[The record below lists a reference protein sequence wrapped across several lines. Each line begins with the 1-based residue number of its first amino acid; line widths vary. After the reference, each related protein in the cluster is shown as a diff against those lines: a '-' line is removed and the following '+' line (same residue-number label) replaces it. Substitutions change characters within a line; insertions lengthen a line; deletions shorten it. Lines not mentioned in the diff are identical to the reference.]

1 MAISVASIYDMT
13 RPGLRGIEGKYEQI
27 PTQWSKIFWQGKSN
41 LGIERTAEN
50 RYLPLAQLKFEGGAT
65 AMDNNAG
72 ERFIYNHE
80 AFEVGLGYAM
90 TRKAIDDNLYEAEFP
105 ASNLGLHE
113 SFAQFKEIQCANVLN
128 TGNVYNGATGGDG
141 VALFSSAHPYDYGT
155 WPNTPASAQLSLN
168 EASLLSAITQIRTL
182 FRDQAGLKAFWR
194 GRRLLVHPQNEWVAA
209 RLWHTTLRPGTGDN
223 DANALRATGSLPDG
237 YEVLDF
243 LTSPYPWFVQT
254 NYDGLLYLQRK
265 EFEMSMWVDDS
276 SDNLLV
282 KGYERYFVGYK
293 NPRCAWATFPIS

>member
-1 MAISVASIYDMT
+1 MAVSVAAIYDLT

-41 LGIERTAEN
+41 LGVERTAEN
-50 RYLPLAQLKFEGGAT
+50 RYLALAELKFEGGAT

-80 AFEVGLGYAM
+80 HFEVGLGYAI
-90 TRKAIDDNLYEAEFP
+90 TRKAIDDNLYEQEFP

-113 SFAQFKEIQCANVLN
+113 SFAQFKEIQAANVLN
-128 TGNVYNGATGGDG
+128 TANVYNSAIGGDG
-141 VALFSSAHPYDYGT
+141 VALCSASHPYDYGT
-155 WPNTPASAQLSLN
+155 WANTPATAQLSLN
-168 EASLLSAITQIRTL
+168 EASLLSAITQIRTQ

-194 GRRLLVHPQNEWVAA
+194 GRRLVVHPQNEWVAA

-237 YEVLDF
+237 YEVMDF
-243 LTSPYPWFVQT
+243 LTSPYAWFVQT
-254 NYDGLLYLQRK
+254 NYDGLIYLQRK
-265 EFEMSMWVDDS
+265 EFEMSMWVDDIT
-276 SDNLLV
+276 DNLLV
-282 KGYERYFVGYK
+282 KGYERYYVGYK
-293 NPRCAWATFPIS
+293 NARCIWGTFPVS